1 MIFIFIYIK
10 LYIFD
15 CIISYISIKFM
26 YFIKKFY
33 YFLISEIFTY
43 YQWKTDREE
52 SVWKKE
58 GQEGEEKEGG
68 WAKMSDWR

>member
-1 MIFIFIYIK
+1 MIFIFTYIK

-26 YFIKKFY
+26 YFIRSFY
-33 YFLISEIFTY
+33 YFLISENFTY

-58 GQEGEEKEGG
+58 EREGKEKGG
-68 WAKMSDWR
+68 WLG